1 MYMKIELIKNL
12 FIHNVSINPEG
23 SPEESGDTAVAEQE
37 AESHK
42 AILINDE
49 EHSYEYVVEMLGAV
63 AQLGRSQA
71 FKCAVEV
78 DLAGRTAIKSGTK
91 EECEKI
97 VLGVKSYGADHRMM
111 NSRSSMHAVV
121 E

>member
-1 MYMKIELIKNL
+1 MRIKLDNNYL
-12 FIHNVSINPEG
+12 VLNVSINPEG
-23 SPEESGDTAVAEQE
+23 SPEESGSTAVAEEEQN
-37 AESHK
+37 SLQ

-78 DLAGRTAIKSGTK
+78 DLAGRTAIKSGSR

-97 VLGVKSYGADHRMM
+97 VLGVKSYGADHRML